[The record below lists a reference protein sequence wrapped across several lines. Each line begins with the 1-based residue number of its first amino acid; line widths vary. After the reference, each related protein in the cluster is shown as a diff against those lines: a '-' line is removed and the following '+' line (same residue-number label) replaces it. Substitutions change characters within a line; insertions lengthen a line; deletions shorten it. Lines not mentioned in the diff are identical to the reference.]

1 MGYYDA
7 VYKWIEDNS
16 HQPVGSPREVYVTRP
31 MDKEAGMDQ
40 PFLEIAW
47 QYK

>member
-1 MGYYDA
+1 LGYYDA
-7 VYKWIEDNS
+7 VYKWIEENG
-16 HQPVGSPREVYVTRP
+16 HQIAGSPREVYMTRP

-47 QYK
+47 PYK